1 MRREVGVRIAGRD
14 GKRMAVSIPGTRLPV
29 AEPGTLFEAGITLPA
44 ENAAVEGADD
54 VPEPEPVKVVAPAKK
69 AEDGVQCISLTHAL
83 HIAKKDIVGAWDN
96 GMSQV
101 FNAKDRFRLKD
112 AGLAEALE
120 ARGQIVVVK

>member
-1 MRREVGVRIAGRD
+1 MTAQDIAALLEQEGIIVD
-14 GKRMAVSIPGTRLPV
+14 KRWGEKKLRAV
-29 AEPGTLFEAGITLPA
+29 AAEAGITLPA

>member
-1 MRREVGVRIAGRD
+1 MTAQDIAALLEQEGIIVD
-14 GKRMAVSIPGTRLPV
+14 KRWGEKKLRAV
-29 AEPGTLFEAGITLPA
+29 AAEAGITLPA

-101 FNAKDRFRLKD
+101 YNAKDRFRLKD

>member
-1 MRREVGVRIAGRD
+1 MTAQDIAALLEQEGVIVD
-14 GKRMAVSIPGTRLPV
+14 KRWGEKKLRAV
-29 AEPGTLFEAGITLPA
+29 AAEAGITLPA

-54 VPEPEPVKVVAPAKK
+54 APEPEPVKVVAPAKK